1 MFDCLITFRSVMPAQ
16 RAEERLQSEGISCA
30 VRRTPKWMERQGCG
44 YSLWLE
50 HTNLPRAVRL
60 LDAHKIP
67 YRKLYRRGDSGRA
80 EEMML

>member
-16 RAEERLQSEGISCA
+16 RAEERLQSEGIGCQ

-50 HTNLPRAVRL
+50 YSDLPGAVAL
-60 LDAHKIP
+60 LRSGKIS
-67 YRKLYRRGDSGRA
+67 YRKLYRRTGERL
-80 EEMML
+80 EELLL